1 MSHMF
6 DNYPQPSYY
15 IPNNRKCHFPEEV
28 ITIMTG
34 ETTVHSFDIPFD
46 VDNETL
52 SYRALYKLGLDI
64 VLIKEKEECDVLYE
78 NGVATLTW
86 VLSPNET
93 LLFKD
98 TLLDTR
104 VQLEFVMQDHSISY
118 TNILEVKVI
127 DSLNKGEV

>member
-15 IPNNRKCHFPEEV
+15 IPNNRKCHFPKEV

-52 SYRALYKLGLDI
+52 SYRALYKLGLNI
-64 VLIKEKEECDVLYE
+64 VLVKEKEECDVLYE

-118 TNILEVKVI
+118 TNILKVKVI